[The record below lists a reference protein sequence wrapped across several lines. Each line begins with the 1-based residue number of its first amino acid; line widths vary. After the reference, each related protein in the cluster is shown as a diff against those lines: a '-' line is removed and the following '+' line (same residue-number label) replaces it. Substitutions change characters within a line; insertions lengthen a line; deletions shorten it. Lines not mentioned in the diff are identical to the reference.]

1 MFHEKD
7 HMKMLNTLN
16 EQKNMHRQM
25 THQFSTLSP
34 VQNYTSTN
42 DDLYKETIEKRKI
55 RDAIG
60 KMSHGMKHPPVSI
73 VEKKK
78 Q

>member
-1 MFHEKD
+1 
-7 HMKMLNTLN
+7 
-16 EQKNMHRQM
+16 M